1 MFFWPLES
9 AYLQQTK
16 AYFDDTMT
24 VYEIMGVLYSTSL
37 IMFMDELNIKN
48 IKKKNDMA
56 QKIAFIMPVVIMWR
70 RSRSSA
76 VLKIQFRFLFKSGYL
91 LSNPYPFYNK
101 KK

>member
-1 MFFWPLES
+1 
-9 AYLQQTK
+9 
-16 AYFDDTMT
+16 
-24 VYEIMGVLYSTSL
+24 
-37 IMFMDELNIKN
+37 
-48 IKKKNDMA
+48 MA

-101 KK
+101 KNKNKENVLFLVFHLVTRKKNEILARFLFIFLFMIGKWINDFKIH